1 MKPRTEDNQERSTQ
15 ADQQLQDTSEP
26 FEWQDHKEEQ
36 EHKENEEPTSL
47 PAIAIPKLDEAEKGE
62 VQKRVSISA
71 VVVHETVREEGER
84 ELKRSILG
92 LACSALAA
100 GLSMG
105 FSMLAKGLLN
115 AYLPAGASWAILI
128 DSFGYSL
135 GFLIVVLGRQQ
146 LFTENTL
153 TAILPLLAHPN
164 RHTLWRVLRLWV
176 IVLFFNLFGALLFA
190 TFVVHVRVFPP
201 EVRAT
206 FIHLAQMAITGNFG
220 VMLAKGVFAGWLIA
234 LMVWL
239 LPAAEN
245 TRLQTIII
253 LTYFIG
259 IGGFAHIIVD
269 SVDAFYL
276 INLGLLGWGYYL
288 GSVLVPVLLGN
299 IIGGVSLVDVLNYG
313 QVVGNGD
320 GDGNNSSEKT
330 K

>member
-1 MKPRTEDNQERSTQ
+1 MKSQMEDNQERS
-15 ADQQLQDTSEP
+15 ADQQPLLDTSEP
-26 FEWQDHKEEQ
+26 FEWEDHKETQ
-36 EHKENEEPTSL
+36 ANEEGEEPSSL
-47 PAIAIPKLDEAEKGE
+47 PAIAIPKLDATEKKE

-84 ELKRSILG
+84 ELRRSL
-92 LACSALAA
+92 LALAFSALAA

-115 AYLPAGASWAILI
+115 AYLPTGAPWAVLI

-153 TAILPLLAHPN
+153 TVILPLLAHPN
-164 RHTLWRVLRLWV
+164 RHTLWRVSRLWI

-190 TFVVHVRVFPP
+190 TFVVHARVFNPQI
-201 EVRAT
+201 RAT
-206 FIHLAQMAITGNFG
+206 FIDLAQVAIAGNFG
-220 VMLAKGVFAGWLIA
+220 VMLARGVFAGWLIA

-259 IGGFAHIIVD
+259 VGGFAHIIVD
-269 SVDAFYL
+269 SVNAFYL
-276 INLGLLGWGYYL
+276 INLGLLSWSYYL
-288 GSVLVPVLLGN
+288 GSVLVPVLVGN
-299 IIGGVSLVDVLNYG
+299 IIGGVSLVAVLNYG
-313 QVVGNGD
+313 QVVG
-320 GDGNNSSEKT
+320 DGNGNDEKA